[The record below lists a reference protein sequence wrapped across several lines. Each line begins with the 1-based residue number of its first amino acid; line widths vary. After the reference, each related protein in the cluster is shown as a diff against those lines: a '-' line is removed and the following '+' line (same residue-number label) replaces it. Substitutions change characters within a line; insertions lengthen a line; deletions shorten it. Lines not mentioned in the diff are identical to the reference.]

1 MITDETIRNCFIFI
15 RYLFAINLQLKEV
28 LRLQNAS
35 ASNLL
40 ITIALAG
47 TEESNFN
54 KFGSGR
60 LKIEMKSSTQ

>member
-47 TEESNFN
+47 TEESN
-54 KFGSGR
+54 
-60 LKIEMKSSTQ
+60 

>member
-1 MITDETIRNCFIFI
+1 
-15 RYLFAINLQLKEV
+15 V

-47 TEESNFN
+47 TEESN
-54 KFGSGR
+54 
-60 LKIEMKSSTQ
+60 